1 VCSIGVDS
9 GFVLYH
15 CQYQGYRKPV
25 TPRQRNKVGLKLV
38 AYYVTLVV
46 LVALLVSIFPQIM
59 PFLPF
64 GGLGELQRGSDF
76 AVEPDLINLIT
87 RVRIPLDLMADGMRI
102 TLSMLG
108 ALLLMIPV
116 RWVYIAV
123 GDLEIAED
131 MPAGH
136 KVSASLLLLPLVVTA
151 IIVIVK
157 FSLALAFALTGIF
170 AGVRYRTSLKSLTD
184 ALFIFACMAVG
195 LAAGTQALGI
205 AFALSVFFVFTALA
219 LEPLVVEKAS
229 KQSDED
235 QDLTEEGRGQ
245 SEVPE

>member
-1 VCSIGVDS
+1 M
-9 GFVLYH
+9 YH
-15 CQYQGYRKPV
+15 HKYIVHIITV
-25 TPRQRNKVGLKLV
+25 TPKQRNKLGLKLV
-38 AYYVTLVV
+38 VYYATLVAFV
-46 LVALLVSIFPQIM
+46 VLLVRLFPQIM
-59 PFLPF
+59 PLLPF
-64 GGLGELQRGSDF
+64 GGLEALQQGN
-76 AVEPDLINLIT
+76 DLVTETDLVNLIT
-87 RVRIPLDLMADGMRI
+87 HVRIPLDLLADGISI

-123 GDLEIAED
+123 GDLEVAED
-131 MPAGH
+131 QPAGH

-170 AGVRYRTSLKSLTD
+170 AGVRYRTTLKNLTD

-205 AFALSVFFVFTALA
+205 ALALSVLFVFTALA
-219 LEPLVVEKAS
+219 LEPLVTEKPPN
-229 KQSDED
+229 QSDED
-235 QDLTEEGRGQ
+235 RELTD
-245 SEVPE
+245 